1 MNSGLSGALGTQP
14 LKTQRIFNS
23 PYGSFISIPNNIA
36 NTTVNPTQNRAN
48 NDTPGFQVK
57 DSNNRKAFVIS
68 PDSGGQR
75 TITFQSSQAPVG
87 AIVWNGFD
95 RTVTLGFNNYIYT
108 NSYFSSVFYSST
120 TIGGGRFSASNG
132 NGTLSHFQLWD
143 DGQTT
148 ADVLAL
154 RNSTNAQAFRA
165 YNTFTSLTNFERFNI
180 DWQTSPN
187 TCVLGT
193 SAAGSGTVRGIDFR
207 VGSTTAMS
215 IASGGSVTFTATT
228 ITPAANNNALAVS
241 SYSLTGSN
249 AQSLLDLSGTW
260 NTSGTPSAIKLNITD
275 TASNASSLLLQLQ
288 TGGVNRATITKTGL
302 TTLGSSAIAG
312 AGTVLNLTSVYGTST
327 ISVGGGGS
335 FATSGA
341 ISCGGTVFT
350 NLVVVGGDLGLYR
363 DEIHVFALRSGT
375 NAQASRTY
383 NTFTSS
389 TNFERFTVDW
399 RTTAN
404 TCRVGTEKGSGG
416 GTAREL
422 HFMTDGIAAIKID
435 TSGGIDFS
443 RLTATTET
451 ITPTETITLKING
464 VARKFACTP
473 A

>member
-1 MNSGLSGALGTQP
+1 MNSGLIAALGTQP

-23 PYGSFISIPNNIA
+23 PYGPSISIPNNIA
-36 NTTVNPTQNRAN
+36 NAGVNPTQNRVN
-48 NDTPGFQVK
+48 NDTPGFQIK
-57 DSNNRKAFVIS
+57 DSNNRKAFVVGS
-68 PDSGGQR
+68 DGPNQR
-75 TITFQSSQAPVG
+75 TITFQSSQAAVG
-87 AIVWNGFD
+87 AITWLGFD
-95 RTVTLGFNNYIYT
+95 RSVSLFFNTYIGT
-108 NSYFSSVFYSST
+108 NGSYASMFDSQPNILRYNST
-120 TIGGGRFSASNG
+120 NG
-132 NGTLSHFQLWD
+132 NGVTHFFGFSD
-143 DGQTT
+143 EGVANVVGMKNGTNPY
-148 ADVLAL
+148 AL
-154 RNSTNAQAFRA
+154 RL
-165 YNTFTSLTNFERFNI
+165 YNTYTSLTNYERFTV
-180 DWQTSPN
+180 DWQTTAN
-187 TCVLGT
+187 TCVIGT

-312 AGTVLNLTSVYGTST
+312 AGTVLNLTTSYGTST

-335 FATSGA
+335 FVTSGA

-350 NLVVVGGDLGLYR
+350 QLVVVGGDLGLYR

-404 TCRVGTEKGSGG
+404 TCRVGTEKGSTG
-416 GTAREL
+416 GTARGL

-443 RLTATTET
+443 RLTTTTET
-451 ITPTETITLKING
+451 IVPTETITLKING